1 MFSVSI
7 IHSFPKERPELGQ
20 VGKGLC
26 TRNFS
31 SVRRYKIHKAFKGS
45 FFSAG
50 SLIWRDVENVVFLNQ
65 DSILS
70 ERASPCLHELYN

>member
-31 SVRRYKIHKAFKGS
+31 SVRCYKIHKAFKGS
-45 FFSAG
+45 FFR
-50 SLIWRDVENVVFLNQ
+50 LV
-65 DSILS
+65 
-70 ERASPCLHELYN
+70 H